1 MERRIP
7 TRPSETFGLK
17 ENEMNCLSFY
27 VIFRCK
33 KEYAYKC
40 FMDTPVKISATALKH
55 IAEQFFAGKE
65 QNAYIE
71 AMRAAMTDFLSQ
83 EGASTRNEE
92 DNASDE
98 PEIDSERNKKRKLKA
113 AQKIIDHIIRMADK
127 IEDMD
132 DPESI
137 VKIADKVGLFDSFE
151 QAVEAPRRY
160 LPQSCNT
167 GCRYRLFCEEN
178 IANGNIV
185 DECEFCKYRKFAND
199 RGVEYPNTEMLEIPA
214 EEQHPEEI
222 EQEQPEKK
230 RARKKSV
237 NE

>member
-40 FMDTPVKISATALKH
+40 FMDAPVKISATALKH
-55 IAEQFFAGKE
+55 LAEQFFAGKE
-65 QNAYIE
+65 QTAYIE
-71 AMRAAMTDFLSQ
+71 AMRAVMTDFLSPD
-83 EGASTRNEE
+83 GASTSIEE

-127 IEDMD
+127 IEDME

-160 LPQSCNT
+160 LPETCSR
-167 GCRYRLFCEEN
+167 CRYRLFCEEDT
-178 IANGNIV
+178 V
-185 DECEFCKYRKFAND
+185 DECQFCKYRKFAND
-199 RGVEYPNTEMLEIPA
+199 RGVEYADTEMLEILV
-214 EEQHPEEI
+214 EENEPEEET
-222 EQEQPEKK
+222 EQEKPEKK
-230 RARKKSV
+230 RGKKKSV
-237 NE
+237 KE